1 MLDDESPPGRG
12 PEMHRND
19 SIASREWYNADG
31 SSNYNLSIEIP
42 KLKLLVIGHGRHGKD
57 TVSEI
62 LCKEMDLHY
71 QSSSEFCAGHVMFPV
86 LSKKYGYKT
95 VEECYADRHNHRQE
109 WYEMISGYCG
119 SDLARLGREIF
130 QKFDIYC
137 GLRNKREWASMKNE
151 GVYDYCIWVDRSDHL
166 ESEDETSNTMQP
178 WMAEFVIDNNGT
190 VENLEFN
197 IKSLIDNRLI

>member
-1 MLDDESPPGRG
+1 MLDNESHP
-12 PEMHRND
+12 
-19 SIASREWYNADG
+19 ITEWYNPDG
-31 SSNYNLSIEIP
+31 SRSSDWGQVGHVQFDIDLP
-42 KLKLLVIGHGRHGKD
+42 KPKLLVIGHGRHGKD

-62 LCKEMDLHY
+62 LCKELGLKY
-71 QSSSEFCAGHVMFPV
+71 QSSSEFCAGHVMFPE

-95 VEECYADRHNHRQE
+95 SEECYADRHNHRQE
-109 WYEMISGYCG
+109 WYEMISAYCG

-137 GLRNKREWASMKNE
+137 GLRNKREWSSMKNE

-178 WMAEFVIDNNGT
+178 WMADFVIDNNGT

>member
-1 MLDDESPPGRG
+1 MLDD
-12 PEMHRND
+12 D
-19 SIASREWYNADG
+19 SIASKEWYNADG

-62 LCKEMDLHY
+62 LCKELGLKY
-71 QSSSEFCAGHVMFPV
+71 QSSSEFCAGHVMFPE

-95 VEECYADRHNHRQE
+95 SEECYADRHNHRQE
-109 WYEMISGYCG
+109 WYEMISAYCG

-137 GLRNKREWASMKNE
+137 GLRNKREWSSMKNE

-178 WMAEFVIDNNGT
+178 WMADFVIDNNGT